1 MKGKNLTTN
10 ISYRNDERDFK
21 IYAYIQSKRDK
32 SSFIKDLIEKEMLK
46 EKKVQN

>member
-21 IYAYIQSKRDK
+21 IYAYLQKQRDK
-32 SSFIKDLIEKEMLK
+32 SSFIKSLIEIEMMKE
-46 EKKVQN
+46 EQ